1 MDPAQGLRL
10 GGWSQ
15 AGREPIAGVCRAR
28 VPVGD
33 IDAMCRDE
41 MRGHTATLR
50 MVSTGPHVGDST
62 EEVGPLP
69 TVIDLPIKTHGA
81 RGCRARCG

>member
-1 MDPAQGLRL
+1 MVEAKLDPAQVLRL

-50 MVSTGPHVGDST
+50 MVSGDST
-62 EEVGPLP
+62 EEVGPPP